1 MNIQS
6 QLQNVLTSFYIYFL
20 RKKGV
25 TVFDDRN
32 MNGGGDPLQ
41 EMLQALLSALV
52 MTLVV
57 IMIITSPDKKPQNI
71 DEYLKE
77 VQKHPEETVNNI
89 TSEHRNML
97 MNAVNIVKST
107 KSKGKQLSSHDLPT
121 IVKESIVKIES
132 TGNFNNMINR
142 IKDVVVGSAAIVES
156 NLSDNADVVF
166 SMADV
171 YKSEPEYESDP
182 TYVASPD
189 PEFADTYPKDTG
201 FEYNN
206 PTAKD
211 PIVEPELANTYPEGT
226 GFKYDNAD
234 REQLPR
240 NDTDISNRR
249 KTNVND
255 ISNRR
260 KTNVTSKAPIAIN
273 YLESIEKNKTRSK
286 VGGKSNKK
294 RSRKHRLR
302 RRKTIHKKK

>member
-25 TVFDDRN
+25 TVFDDRD

-71 DEYLKE
+71 DEYLTD

-97 MNAVNIVKST
+97 KTAVNIVKST
-107 KSKGKQLSSHDLPT
+107 KSKGKQLSSGDFKNIAET
-121 IVKESIVKIES
+121 SIVKIES

-171 YKSEPEYESDP
+171 YKYEPEYESDP
-182 TYVASPD
+182 KYVASPG
-189 PEFADTYPKDTG
+189 PEFADTYAEKNTG
-201 FEYNN
+201 FEHIN
-206 PTAKD
+206 PIAKE
-211 PIVEPELANTYPEGT
+211 PIDEPKLENTYAKKEDFEYKNT
-226 GFKYDNAD
+226 DK
-234 REQLPR
+234 EQLPR
-240 NDTDISNRR
+240 NDTAKR
-249 KTNVND
+249 THP
-255 ISNRR
+255 
-260 KTNVTSKAPIAIN
+260 KTNVTAKAPIAEK

-286 VGGKSNKK
+286 IGGKSNKK
-294 RSRKHRLR
+294 RSRKQKLR
-302 RRKTIHKKK
+302 RRKTIHKKR